1 MNSLKHIMGR
11 MAYFAPSWVF
21 ASINIMVGTWVLY
34 LPFIKAKF
42 TLNEAEIGTALFFT
56 SLGLIISLPIV
67 PRINKKF
74 SEGRS
79 TQMGIILL
87 ALAFNLPLIATN
99 YTALCAGLLI
109 IGILSG
115 FTDISMNAVVSL
127 TEKRDGQ
134 NFMSAA
140 HGFFSLGG
148 FIGGGIGSLV
158 IARHL
163 DPVWHMA
170 VITGFIVVS
179 NLILSK
185 HYLNIKDQTYLT
197 ADSTAA
203 KPKPF
208 QKILPVIGLSMA
220 AFIVMMNE
228 GAVEHWSTLFLFE
241 VVQLTETTAT
251 LGFVMFSLT
260 MTLGRFLGDGFSQ
273 KVGSVKTL
281 AYGFGIAVVSYGLIL
296 STVKITSILG
306 FALLGFGL
314 SVIVP
319 ELVRLAGRNKQV
331 NASEAIASVTGIG
344 YVGFLTG
351 PIILGYL
358 ANWTNLTISYVFLG
372 LSALVGL
379 SITLSIIHRRYGG
392 KTPQQ

>member
-1 MNSLKHIMGR
+1 

-34 LPFIKAKF
+34 LPHIKAKF
-42 TLNEAEIGTALFFT
+42 ALSDAEIGTALFFT
-56 SLGLIISLPIV
+56 SLGLVISLPIV

-87 ALAFNLPLIATN
+87 AIAFNLPLIATS
-99 YTALCAGLLI
+99 YLGLCASLLV

-127 TEKRDGQ
+127 TEERDGQ

-158 IARHL
+158 IAQHL
-163 DPVWHMA
+163 NPVWHMA
-170 VITGFIVVS
+170 VITGSVIIS

-185 HYLNIKDQTYLT
+185 HYLRIKDQTYLT
-197 ADSTAA
+197 TDSTTA

-220 AFIVMMNE
+220 SFIVMMNE

-241 VVQLTETTAT
+241 VVRLSENTAA

-260 MTLGRFLGDGFSQ
+260 MTLGRFLGDGVSQ

-281 AYGFGIAVVSYGLIL
+281 AYGFIIAIFSYCLIL
-296 STVKITSILG
+296 SSEKITSVLG

-319 ELVRLAGRNKQV
+319 ELVRLAGKNKKI
-331 NASEAIASVTGIG
+331 NASEAIASVSGIG

-358 ANWTNLTISYVFLG
+358 ADWTSLTSSYVFLG
-372 LSALVGL
+372 MSALAGL
-379 SITLSIIHRRYGG
+379 SITLTIIKRRYGG
-392 KTPQQ
+392 KIS

>member
-1 MNSLKHIMGR
+1 

-34 LPFIKAKF
+34 LPHIKAKF
-42 TLNEAEIGTALFFT
+42 ALSDAEIGTALFFT
-56 SLGLIISLPIV
+56 SLGLVISLPIV
-67 PRINKKF
+67 PRINKKL

-87 ALAFNLPLIATN
+87 ALAFNLPLMATS
-99 YTALCAGLLI
+99 YVGLCASLLV

-115 FTDISMNAVVSL
+115 FTDISMNAIVSL
-127 TEKRDGQ
+127 TEERDGQ

-158 IARHL
+158 IAQHL
-163 DPVWHMA
+163 NPVWHMA
-170 VITGFIVVS
+170 VITGSVIIS

-185 HYLNIKDQTYLT
+185 HYLRIKDQTYLT
-197 ADSTAA
+197 VDSTTA

-241 VVQLTETTAT
+241 VVRLSENTSA

-260 MTLGRFLGDGFSQ
+260 MTLGRFLGDGVSQ

-281 AYGFGIAVVSYGLIL
+281 AYGFFIAIFSYSLIL
-296 STVKITSILG
+296 YSEKITSVLG

-319 ELVRLAGRNKQV
+319 ELVRLAGKNKQI
-331 NASEAIASVTGIG
+331 NASEAIASVSGIG

-358 ANWTNLTISYVFLG
+358 ADWTSLTSSYVFLG
-372 LSALVGL
+372 MSALAGL
-379 SITLSIIHRRYGG
+379 SITLTIIKRRYTG
-392 KTPQQ
+392 KIS

>member
-1 MNSLKHIMGR
+1 MANIKSMNSLKLILSR

-34 LPFIKAKF
+34 LPFIKSKF

-79 TQMGIILL
+79 TQIGIILL
-87 ALAFNLPLIATN
+87 ALAFNLPLLATN
-99 YTALCAGLLI
+99 YAGLSIGLLV

-127 TEKRDGQ
+127 TEQRDDK

-158 IARHL
+158 IAQHL
-163 DPVWHMA
+163 DPLGHMA
-170 VITGFIVVS
+170 IITGFIIIS
-179 NLILSK
+179 NLFLSK
-185 HYLNIKDQTYLT
+185 HYVTIKDKTYLT
-197 ADSTAA
+197 NN
-203 KPKPF
+203 PKDPKSRPL
-208 QKILPVIGLSMA
+208 QKILAVIGLAMA

-241 VVQLTETTAT
+241 VVQLNENTAA

-260 MTLGRFLGDGFSQ
+260 MTLGRFLGDGVSQ
-273 KVGSVKTL
+273 KIGSVQTL
-281 AYGFGIAVVSYGLIL
+281 GYGFSIAVLSYALIL
-296 STVKITSILG
+296 STDKITSVVG

-319 ELVRLAGRNKQV
+319 ELVRLAGRNKHV
-331 NASEAIASVTGIG
+331 NTSEAIASVTGIG

-358 ANWTNLTISYVFLG
+358 ANWTNLSTSYIFLG
-372 LSALVGL
+372 LSVIAGL
-379 SITLSIIHRRYGG
+379 IITQLFIKKRY
-392 KTPQQ
+392 

>member
-1 MNSLKHIMGR
+1 

-34 LPFIKAKF
+34 LPHIKAKF
-42 TLNEAEIGTALFFT
+42 ALSDAEIGTALFFT
-56 SLGLIISLPIV
+56 SLGLVISLPIV

-87 ALAFNLPLIATN
+87 AMAFNLPLMATS
-99 YTALCAGLLI
+99 YLGLCASLLV

-127 TEKRDGQ
+127 TEERDGQ

-158 IARHL
+158 IAQHL
-163 DPVWHMA
+163 NPVWHMA
-170 VITGFIVVS
+170 VITGSVIIS

-185 HYLNIKDQTYLT
+185 HYLGMKDQTYLT
-197 ADSTAA
+197 ADSTTA

-241 VVQLTETTAT
+241 VVRLSENTAA
-251 LGFVMFSLT
+251 LGFVMFSLA
-260 MTLGRFLGDGFSQ
+260 MTLGRFLGDGVSQ

-281 AYGFGIAVVSYGLIL
+281 AYGFIVAIFSYCLIL
-296 STVKITSILG
+296 SSEKITSVLG

-319 ELVRLAGRNKQV
+319 ELVRLAGKNKKI
-331 NASEAIASVTGIG
+331 NASEAIASVSGIG

-358 ANWTNLTISYVFLG
+358 ADWTSLTSSYVFLG
-372 LSALVGL
+372 MSALAGL
-379 SITLSIIHRRYGG
+379 SITLTIIKRRYGG
-392 KTPQQ
+392 KVS

>member
-1 MNSLKHIMGR
+1 
-11 MAYFAPSWVF
+11 
-21 ASINIMVGTWVLY
+21 
-34 LPFIKAKF
+34 
-42 TLNEAEIGTALFFT
+42 
-56 SLGLIISLPIV
+56 
-67 PRINKKF
+67 
-74 SEGRS
+74 
-79 TQMGIILL
+79 
-87 ALAFNLPLIATN
+87 
-99 YTALCAGLLI
+99 
-109 IGILSG
+109 
-115 FTDISMNAVVSL
+115 MNAIVSL
-127 TEKRDGQ
+127 TEERDGQ

-158 IARHL
+158 IAQHL
-163 DPVWHMA
+163 NPVWHMA
-170 VITGFIVVS
+170 VITGSVIIS

-185 HYLNIKDQTYLT
+185 HYLRIKDQTYLT
-197 ADSTAA
+197 VDSTTA

-241 VVQLTETTAT
+241 VVRLSENTSA

-260 MTLGRFLGDGFSQ
+260 MTLGRFLGDGVSQ

-281 AYGFGIAVVSYGLIL
+281 AYGFFIAIFSYSLIL
-296 STVKITSILG
+296 YSEKITSVLG

-319 ELVRLAGRNKQV
+319 ELVRLAGKNKQI
-331 NASEAIASVTGIG
+331 NASEAIASVSGIG

-358 ANWTNLTISYVFLG
+358 ADWTSLTSSYVFLG
-372 LSALVGL
+372 MSALAGL
-379 SITLSIIHRRYGG
+379 SITLTIIKRRYTG
-392 KTPQQ
+392 KIS

>member
-1 MNSLKHIMGR
+1 MNSLKLILGR

-34 LPFIKAKF
+34 LPHIKAKF
-42 TLNEAEIGTALFFT
+42 ALSDAEIGTALFFT
-56 SLGLIISLPIV
+56 SLGLVISLPIV

-87 ALAFNLPLIATN
+87 AMAFNLPLMATS
-99 YTALCAGLLI
+99 YLGLCASLLV

-127 TEKRDGQ
+127 TEERDGQ

-158 IARHL
+158 IAQHL
-163 DPVWHMA
+163 NPVWHMA
-170 VITGFIVVS
+170 VITGSVIIS

-185 HYLNIKDQTYLT
+185 HYLRIKDQTYLI
-197 ADSTAA
+197 ADSTTA

-241 VVQLTETTAT
+241 VVRLSENTAA

-260 MTLGRFLGDGFSQ
+260 MTLGRFLGDGVSQ

-281 AYGFGIAVVSYGLIL
+281 AYGFIIAIFSYCLIL
-296 STVKITSILG
+296 SSEKITSVLG

-319 ELVRLAGRNKQV
+319 ELVRLAGKNKQI
-331 NASEAIASVTGIG
+331 NASEAIASVSGIG

-358 ANWTNLTISYVFLG
+358 ADWTSLTSSYVFLG
-372 LSALVGL
+372 MSALAGL
-379 SITLSIIHRRYGG
+379 SITLTIIKRRYGG
-392 KTPQQ
+392 KVS

>member
-1 MNSLKHIMGR
+1 

-34 LPFIKAKF
+34 LPHIKAKF
-42 TLNEAEIGTALFFT
+42 ALSDAEIGTALFFT
-56 SLGLIISLPIV
+56 SLGLVISLPIV
-67 PRINKKF
+67 PRINKKL

-87 ALAFNLPLIATN
+87 ALAFNLPLMATS
-99 YTALCAGLLI
+99 YVGLCASLLV

-127 TEKRDGQ
+127 TEERDGQ

-158 IARHL
+158 IAQHL
-163 DPVWHMA
+163 NPVWHMA
-170 VITGFIVVS
+170 VITGSVIIS

-185 HYLNIKDQTYLT
+185 HYLRIKDQTYLT
-197 ADSTAA
+197 VDSTTA

-241 VVQLTETTAT
+241 VVRLSENTSA

-260 MTLGRFLGDGFSQ
+260 MTLGRFLGDGVSQ

-281 AYGFGIAVVSYGLIL
+281 AYGFFIAIFSYSLIL
-296 STVKITSILG
+296 YSEKITSVLG

-319 ELVRLAGRNKQV
+319 ELVRLAGKNKQI
-331 NASEAIASVTGIG
+331 NASEAIASVSGIG

-358 ANWTNLTISYVFLG
+358 ADWTSLTSSYVFLG
-372 LSALVGL
+372 MSALAGL
-379 SITLSIIHRRYGG
+379 SITLTIIKRRYTG
-392 KTPQQ
+392 KIS

>member
-1 MNSLKHIMGR
+1 

-34 LPFIKAKF
+34 LPHIKAKF
-42 TLNEAEIGTALFFT
+42 ALSDAEIGTALFFT
-56 SLGLIISLPIV
+56 SLGLVISLPIV

-87 ALAFNLPLIATN
+87 AMAFNLPLMATS
-99 YTALCAGLLI
+99 YLGLCASLLV

-127 TEKRDGQ
+127 TEERDGQ

-158 IARHL
+158 IAQHL
-163 DPVWHMA
+163 NPVWHMA
-170 VITGFIVVS
+170 VITGSVIIS

-185 HYLNIKDQTYLT
+185 HYLGMKDQTYLT
-197 ADSTAA
+197 ADSTTA

-241 VVQLTETTAT
+241 VVRLSENTAA
-251 LGFVMFSLT
+251 LGFVMFSLA
-260 MTLGRFLGDGFSQ
+260 MTLGRFLGDGVSQ

-281 AYGFGIAVVSYGLIL
+281 AYGFIIAIFSYCLIL
-296 STVKITSILG
+296 SSEKITSVLG

-319 ELVRLAGRNKQV
+319 ELVRLAGKNKQI
-331 NASEAIASVTGIG
+331 NASEAIASVSGIG

-358 ANWTNLTISYVFLG
+358 ADWTSLTSSYVFLG
-372 LSALVGL
+372 MSALAGL
-379 SITLSIIHRRYGG
+379 SITLTIIKRRYGG
-392 KTPQQ
+392 KVS

>member
-1 MNSLKHIMGR
+1 MNSLKLILNR
-11 MAYFAPSWVF
+11 KAYFAPSWVF

-34 LPFIKAKF
+34 LPHIKAKF
-42 TLNEAEIGTALFFT
+42 ALSDAEIGTALFFS
-56 SLGLIISLPIV
+56 SLGLIVSLPIV

-79 TQMGIILL
+79 TQIGIVLL
-87 ALAFNLPLIATN
+87 ALAFNLPLLAPT
-99 YTALCAGLLI
+99 YAVLCASLLI

-115 FTDISMNAVVSL
+115 FTDISMNSVVSL
-127 TEKRDGQ
+127 TEERDGQ

-158 IARHL
+158 IAQHL
-163 DPVWHMA
+163 DPAWHMA
-170 VITGFIVVS
+170 IITVGIVIS

-185 HYLNIKDQTYLT
+185 HYVPIKDRTYLT
-197 ADSTAA
+197 TASKA
-203 KPKPF
+203 SKSKVF
-208 QKILPVIGLSMA
+208 QRILPVIGLSMA

-228 GAVEHWSTLFLFE
+228 GAVEHWSTLYLFE
-241 VVQLTETTAT
+241 VVQLNRNTAT

-260 MTLGRFLGDGFSQ
+260 MTLGRFLGDGMSQ
-273 KVGSVKTL
+273 KIGSVKTL
-281 AYGFGIAVVSYGLIL
+281 AYGFIVAVISYGLIL
-296 STVKITSILG
+296 STVKILSIGG

-319 ELVRLAGRNKQV
+319 ELVRLAGRNKQI
-331 NASEAIASVTGIG
+331 NASQAIASVTGIG

-358 ANWTNLTISYVFLG
+358 AHWTNLSASYIFLG
-372 LSALVGL
+372 SSALVGL
-379 SITLSIIHRRYGG
+379 CITVLIIKRRY
-392 KTPQQ
+392 

>member
-1 MNSLKHIMGR
+1 

-34 LPFIKAKF
+34 LPHIKAKF
-42 TLNEAEIGTALFFT
+42 TLSDAEIGTALFFT
-56 SLGLIISLPIV
+56 SLGLVISLPIV

-79 TQMGIILL
+79 TRMGIILL
-87 ALAFNLPLIATN
+87 ALAFNLPLMATN
-99 YTALCAGLLI
+99 YLGLCVSLLL

-127 TEKRDGQ
+127 TEEREGQ

-158 IARHL
+158 IAQHL
-163 DPVWHMA
+163 NPVWHMSI
-170 VITGFIVVS
+170 ITGSVIIS

-185 HYLNIKDQTYLT
+185 HYLGIKDQTYLT

-241 VVQLTETTAT
+241 VVRLSENSAA

-260 MTLGRFLGDGFSQ
+260 MTLGRFLGDGVSQ

-281 AYGFGIAVVSYGLIL
+281 AYGFIIAVFSYGLIL
-296 STVKITSILG
+296 TTDKITSVVG

-319 ELVRLAGRNKQV
+319 ELVRLAGKNKQI
-331 NASEAIASVTGIG
+331 NASEAIVSVSGIG

-358 ANWTNLTISYVFLG
+358 ADWTSLTSSYVFLG
-372 LSALVGL
+372 ISTLAGL
-379 SITLSIIHRRYGG
+379 SITLTIIKRRYTG
-392 KTPQQ
+392 KIPQR